1 MSSEAYVTTTENVA
15 VEGPK
20 SGFSASERYRK
31 YVLWLLFTVYVFNF
45 VDRSILTILMQP
57 IKEEFKF
64 SDTEMGLLGGI
75 AFALLY
81 CTLGIP
87 IARWADRANRVVI
100 ISLSLFVW
108 SLATAFTGL
117 ARNFGQLLLGR
128 VAVGIG
134 EAGCSPPAYSL
145 ISDYFEPK
153 RRSTALAIY
162 SMGIHGGVFVGLML
176 GGQVAKLY
184 GWRTAF
190 FVCGVPGILLALIV
204 RLTLREPPRGFSD
217 PAPAAGAGAG
227 AAAVLPPM
235 GQVLRNLWSKPT
247 FRNLS
252 LAAALQSFVGYGV
265 QSFASPY
272 LMRSHGMGVAETGGF
287 LALVTVL
294 GGASGTYFGGRLAD
308 HLAASRQDRRWQLW
322 VPAAGALAA
331 LPLGLIV
338 YVLNIKA
345 ISMWTMIPTLA
356 VGSMYLGPT
365 YATLHGLVGPRERAL
380 AGALL
385 LFIINLIGLGLGP
398 LATGIMSDVLKN
410 RFVAGGETE
419 LVAAAEGLRYAM
431 AVMVCVGLWAAY
443 HYARAAR
450 TLRDELLA

>member
-1 MSSEAYVTTTENVA
+1 MASETSVNIMENA
-15 VEGPK
+15 AIAAPK
-20 SGFSASERYRK
+20 SEFTVSERYRK

-87 IARWADRANRVVI
+87 IARWADKTNRVVI

-117 ARNFGQLLLGR
+117 AKNFSQLLLGR

-162 SMGIHGGVFVGLML
+162 SMGIHGGVFLGLML
-176 GGQVAKLY
+176 GGQVAKVY

-190 FVCGVPGILLALIV
+190 FVCGLPGIVLALIV

-217 PAPAAGAGAG
+217 PAPAAGA
-227 AAAVLPPM
+227 AADAVLPPV
-235 GQVLRNLWSKPT
+235 GDVLRNLWAKPT

-272 LMRSHGMGVAETGGF
+272 LMRSHGMGVAETGSF

-308 HLAASRQDRRWQLW
+308 HLSASRQDRRWQLW
-322 VPAAGALAA
+322 VPAIGTMAA
-331 LPLGLIV
+331 LPLGLII
-338 YVLNIKA
+338 YVLNIKT

-398 LATGIMSDVLKN
+398 LATGIMSDVLKA

-431 AVMVCVGLWAAY
+431 AVMVCVGLWASY
-443 HYARAAR
+443 CYARAAR
-450 TLRDELLA
+450 TLREELLA

>member
-1 MSSEAYVTTTENVA
+1 
-15 VEGPK
+15 
-20 SGFSASERYRK
+20 
-31 YVLWLLFTVYVFNF
+31 
-45 VDRSILTILMQP
+45 MQP

-64 SDTEMGLLGGI
+64 SDTEMGLLGGL

-87 IARWADRANRVVI
+87 IARWADKANRVTI
-100 ISLSLFVW
+100 ISLSLFIW
-108 SLATAFTGL
+108 SLSTVFTGF

-145 ISDYFEPK
+145 LSDYFEPK

-162 SMGIHGGVFVGLML
+162 SMGISGGVFLGLML
-176 GGQVAKLY
+176 GGYVAKLY

-190 FVCGVPGILLALIV
+190 FVCGLPGVVLALIV

-217 PAPAAGAGAG
+217 PTPT
-227 AAAVLPPM
+227 AAAAAPPVREVL
-235 GQVLRNLWSKPT
+235 GKLWTKPT

-252 LAAALQSFVGYGV
+252 LAAALQAFVGYGV
-265 QSFASPY
+265 QSFASPF
-272 LMRSHGMGVAETGGF
+272 LMRSYGMGVAETGSF

-294 GGASGTYFGGRLAD
+294 GGATGTYFGGRYAD
-308 HLAASRQDRRWQLW
+308 SLSARHHDRRWQLW
-322 VPAAGALAA
+322 VPAIGTLLA

-338 YVLNIKA
+338 YLTPIKS

-356 VGSMYLGPT
+356 LGSMYLGPT
-365 YATLHGLVGPRERAL
+365 YATAHGLCGPRERAL
-380 AGALL
+380 AGAVL

-398 LATGIMSDVLKN
+398 LFAGILSDVFKN
-410 RFVAGGETE
+410 YFVRAGETE
-419 LVAAAEGLRYAM
+419 LIAAADGLRYSLAL
-431 AVMVCVGLWAAY
+431 MVCVGLWSAY
-443 HYARAAR
+443 HYLRAAR
-450 TLRDELLA
+450 SLRDDLVA